1 MAAIEWSI
9 SIWDAMK
16 AFVNSIIIPCFQI
29 LQGIPIG
36 FMNAS
41 VFDFMVGIVVIGIA
55 VSFFWRAGAAT
66 EGIAS
71 VKLADAKRESFFQ
84 QRMDSLESERL
95 ARQSAWQSERLQRHS
110 TNRLSRSLHGNY
122 GKASYWNGRG

>member
-1 MAAIEWSI
+1 MDAIEWSI

-16 AFVNSIIIPCFQI
+16 AFINDIILPAFQI

-41 VFDFMVGIVVIGIA
+41 VFDFMIGVVVIGIA

-95 ARQSAWQSERLQRHS
+95 ARQSERLQRYS
-110 TNRLSRSLHGNY
+110 TSRLSRSLHGNY